1 MINNK
6 IKINNLDGGG
16 KMKRLAVPAIFVLF
30 SFAFLTAGT
39 AFAFDSG
46 STGADGAFNPTANT
60 AVQLPENG
68 ILNYT
73 TVNIPSGVNVTFKKN
88 TSNTPVYILA
98 TGDVTVAGAISADG
112 TSGYVLTPGKG
123 GTGGFDG
130 GLGGAVNYCGGTG
143 LGFGGGKA
151 AKQVA
156 ATMTYGAGG
165 GGGGFGIGGNVG
177 GTIGGSYSTGG
188 AGGGAYGNVNLLPMI
203 GGSGG
208 GGGCGTI
215 SYVGSSGGGGGGA
228 IVIATSGT
236 INVTG
241 SITANGGAGASYGWC
256 CYTYNGAGGGGSG
269 GAIRLLANII
279 KGEGTISANGGS
291 GGTGGYAGY
300 GNGGNGGA
308 GRIRLETN
316 MLLRTANTTPPYTF
330 NGSPVAVF
338 PSVMPTLKITK
349 IGGINVPS
357 TPTGAYASPDI
368 ILPSA
373 VSNPVEV
380 VVEAANIPT
389 GTTVTIT
396 GVSEFG
402 ASTTATTTLSGTNSL
417 STGTAQITI
426 SIKSTNVIMA
436 TATFT
441 LQTASNQMPLY
452 VDGEKIVKMRVA
464 SVLGGKSS
472 ITYITETGKE
482 VQADI

>member
-1 MINNK
+1 MNNK
-6 IKINNLDGGG
+6 IKINNLDGGD
-16 KMKRLAVPAIFVLF
+16 KMKRLAALAIFVLV
-30 SFAFLTAGT
+30 SFAFLIAGT

-46 STGADGAFNPTANT
+46 STGADGAFSPTAST
-60 AVQLPENG
+60 EVQLPENG

-73 TVNIPSGVNVTFKKN
+73 TVNIPSGVTVTFKKN
-88 TSNTPVYILA
+88 TSNTPVYMLA
-98 TGDVTVAGAISADG
+98 TGDVTIAGIISVSG
-112 TSGYVLTPGKG
+112 TSGNVLTPGKG
-123 GTGGFDG
+123 GQGGFDG

-143 LGFGGGKA
+143 LGFGGGKSA
-151 AKQVA
+151 QKVS
-156 ATMTYGAGG
+156 ATLIYGAGG
-165 GGGGFGIGGNVG
+165 GGGGFGAGGNVG
-177 GTIGGSYSTGG
+177 GTISGSYSTGG
-188 AGGGAYGNVNLLPMI
+188 AGGGTYGNVNLLPMI

-208 GGGCGTI
+208 GGGCASNGYI
-215 SYVGSSGGGGGGA
+215 GASGGGGGGA

-241 SITANGGAGASYGWC
+241 SITTNGGAGASYGGC
-256 CYTYNGAGGGGSG
+256 CWTYNGAGGGGSG

-279 KGEGTISANGGS
+279 KGEGTISANGGI
-291 GGTGGYAGY
+291 GGTGGYNNVA
-300 GNGGNGGA
+300 NGGTGGA
-308 GRIRLETN
+308 GRIRFETN
-316 MLLRTANTTPPYTF
+316 MMLRIANTTPSYTF

-338 PSVMPTLKITK
+338 PSVMPTLRITK
-349 IGGINVPS
+349 VGGINVPS

-368 ILPSA
+368 ILPSTA
-373 VSNPVEV
+373 SNPVEV

-396 GVSEFG
+396 GVSEVG

-426 SIKSTNVIMA
+426 SSRSTNVLMA

-441 LQTASNQMPLY
+441 LQTASNQTPVY
-452 VDGEKIVKMRVA
+452 VDGEKVVKMRVA

-472 ITYITETGKE
+472 ITYITESGKE